1 PYTTLFR
8 SAGGLHAVHAV
19 VQRGGQVVDVIAV
32 ERGDERLVQPPHD
45 RVRAVVG
52 VVLGLLEL
60 LRERGPLG
68 RRGADQL
75 GEQVRPGDQ
84 VTGRGG
90 QQVEE
95 RHVAWGQAETHSRLR
110 EGWEANSNRL
120 EHSGRLW
127 SARDVTWPPRGATWG
142 ERTPGRPAPDGA
154 KAARSGRCWS
164 PGLAR
169 PGVAAQCTSQIW
181 VLQHAG
187 TGVSRWTGI
196 RRGSPRRA
204 EVRRPGPRLRVA
216 RPVCAL
222 PAGRTGTRRCALC
235 RSAGRAPDRAW
246 RAAVGRA

>member
-60 LRERGPLG
+60 LRVRGPLG

-95 RHVAWGQAETHSRLR
+95 RHVAWGQAETHSGLR
-110 EGWEANSNRL
+110 EGWEVNSNRL

-127 SARDVTWPPRGATWG
+127 SAQEVTWTARGTRG
-142 ERTPGRPAPDGA
+142 PHGKRGP
-154 KAARSGRCWS
+154 
-164 PGLAR
+164 
-169 PGVAAQCTSQIW
+169 
-181 VLQHAG
+181 HAG
-187 TGVSRWTGI
+187 RS
-196 RRGSPRRA
+196 
-204 EVRRPGPRLRVA
+204 LHVA
-216 RPVCAL
+216 RTA
-222 PAGRTGTRRCALC
+222 RT
-235 RSAGRAPDRAW
+235 
-246 RAAVGRA
+246 